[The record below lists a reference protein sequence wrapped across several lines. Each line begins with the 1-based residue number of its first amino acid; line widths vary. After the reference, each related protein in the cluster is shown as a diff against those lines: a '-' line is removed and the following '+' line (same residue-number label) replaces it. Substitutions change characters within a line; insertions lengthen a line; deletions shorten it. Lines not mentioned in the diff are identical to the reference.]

1 MAQGSAKRRWMQIL
15 AAAGLA
21 ALTVVAVVV
30 VSRDDGGDANRVRVF
45 DDLSNVENSVF
56 ALGSVWAVTSNLDDN
71 YSGGEAD
78 ASLILMDPATGES
91 ETLLDGLSAQPT
103 LASLNDRVWAKLDDR
118 VVAFDASGVEVQSL
132 PWEVAG
138 EMFAGEEYVWITDFK
153 GAQVSVIDPATARV
167 VRTLDSDRFPIQPIF
182 AFGHAWLPSST
193 DGTVT
198 VVDEATLGETTRLS
212 IAVSNEQL
220 SEITAVPGGA
230 TGDEVWVANLQGELF
245 AIGAQAETFG
255 ELRDIPVDRA
265 INRLVPQGDRIVL
278 LPTGGLSV
286 LVADLA
292 TGETLAEI
300 SLDSIPFRAIADGDS
315 DGDGMWIAS
324 DGPLE
329 ALTHINLREL
339 TLVEQFQIGTNTS
352 TTTGPT
358 QPFVVDN
365 EIWVPNR
372 GDNAI
377 FAVTTS

>member
-1 MAQGSAKRRWMQIL
+1 MPQGNAKRRVRIL
-15 AAAGLA
+15 AAAGLV

-30 VSRDDGGDANRVRVF
+30 VSRDDDGVANRVRVF

-56 ALGSVWAVTSNLDDN
+56 ALGSVWAVTSNLADN
-71 YSGGEAD
+71 FSGGDAD
-78 ASLILMDPATGES
+78 ASLIRMDPATGES
-91 ETLLDGLSAQPT
+91 KTLLDGLLAQPT

-132 PWEVAG
+132 AWEVAG
-138 EMFAGEEYVWITDFK
+138 EMFVGEEYLWITDFQ
-153 GAQVSVIDPATARV
+153 GAQVSVVDPATARV
-167 VRTLDSDRFPIQPIF
+167 VHTLDSGRFPIQPIF

-198 VVDEATLGETTRLS
+198 VFDEETLGETIHLA
-212 IAVSNEQL
+212 IAVTDEQL

-230 TGDEVWVANLQGELF
+230 TGDEVWVVNLHGELF
-245 AIGAQAETFG
+245 AIGAQAETLG
-255 ELRDIPVDRA
+255 ELRYIPVDRA
-265 INRLVPQGDRIVL
+265 INRLVPQGDRVVL

-292 TGETLAEI
+292 TSETLAEI
-300 SLDSIPFRAIADGDS
+300 SLGSIPFRAVADGD
-315 DGDGMWIAS
+315 GGGMWIAS

-339 TLVEQFQIGTNTS
+339 TLVEQFRIGMNTS

-358 QPFVVDN
+358 QPFVVGD

-377 FAVTTS
+377 FAVATS